1 MPTAWARQACF
12 PDRQINAGSLTQ
24 INTTHHASG
33 VCFDLSD
40 ETVNSQLTTV
50 NVAVFSTIP
59 AIARTAVARQPG
71 EAWTA

>member
-1 MPTAWARQACF
+1 MARQACS
-12 PDRQINAGSLTQ
+12 PDRSINAGSLTQ

-33 VCFDLSD
+33 VCFGLSD

-59 AIARTAVARQPG
+59 ATAK
-71 EAWTA
+71 TAATIQSGKA